1 VKSSGEIQIILR
13 RIGINVDIGHLK
25 ALLRE
30 LGYNW
35 NGPSCSFF
43 DLFSSLKVMLYGST
57 DDEEKNQNFY

>member
-1 VKSSGEIQIILR
+1 LR